1 MSIFRRNAEEPAPE
15 VRVEG
20 DEAVIVSKGD
30 DEPDRR
36 VKMPKTKWA

>member
-1 MSIFRRNAEEPAPE
+1 MSIFRRNAEERAPE

-20 DEAVIVSKGD
+20 NEAIIVSKSG

-36 VKMPKTKWA
+36 VTLPESTWA